1 MSSEKFE
8 CEYCKKEYTNIS
20 NLKHHQKTAKFCLDI
35 QNQLPKSFKCELCNK
50 VFDNNKYLKQH
61 IDHYCKTNKIQK
73 ENEIFKNEINLLK
86 TEITELK
93 AKLDQKDKDLKNEL
107 KNELKIKLQCKDDII
122 KLKDNLISKL
132 EKENAEYKKLVT
144 RPTTIYNHTDNS
156 TTNNTTNTNYQIQF
170 NQLLEKI
177 EALNTQNIAKRL
189 NDINMVEFTDNCI
202 KNFESTLT
210 TSLSNVFK
218 NFTFC
223 TDKARRTVVIKNEEG
238 KTEKMSIDDFINMGL
253 KLGVTDIINLL
264 KETEAINDCKITDDN
279 KEVYNVY
286 DEKLQDAKDYLIASK
301 KQDQV
306 YLSKNKH
313 PLPSL
318 AKTTLSSCDHLSKK

>member
-1 MSSEKFE
+1 MSFKCDY
-8 CEYCKKEYTNIS
+8 CEKEYATLS
-20 NLKHHQKTAKFCLDI
+20 NLNHHQKTAKFCIEL
-35 QNQLPKSFKCELCNK
+35 QNKAKSSFICKECKKE
-50 VFDNNKYLKQH
+50 FATNKYLKQH
-61 IDHYCKTNKIQK
+61 LLHCKVIKQ
-73 ENEIFKNEINLLK
+73 KNETDYKN
-86 TEITELK
+86 ENDELK
-93 AKLDQKDKDLKNEL
+93 DKINEL
-107 KNELKIKLQCKDDII
+107 HHEVKELKIKLQCKDDII
-122 KLKDNLISKL
+122 SKL
-132 EKENAEYKKLVT
+132 EKENADYKKLVL
-144 RPTTIYNHTDNS
+144 RPTAIFNTTNNTNS
-156 TTNNTTNTNYQIQF
+156 NNNNTTNTNYQIQF

-279 KEVYNVY
+279 KEVYNIY

>member
-1 MSSEKFE
+1 MSFK
-8 CEYCKKEYTNIS
+8 CEYCEKEYATLS
-20 NLKHHQKTAKFCLDI
+20 NLNHHQKTAKFCI
-35 QNQLPKSFKCELCNK
+35 ELQNK
-50 VFDNNKYLKQH
+50 VKSSFICKECKKEFATNKYLKQH
-61 IDHYCKTNKIQK
+61 LLHCKVIKQK
-73 ENEIFKNEINLLK
+73 NETDYKNENDELKNEI
-86 TEITELK
+86 
-93 AKLDQKDKDLKNEL
+93 
-107 KNELKIKLQCKDDII
+107 NELKIKLQCKDDII
-122 KLKDNLISKL
+122 KLKDNLIYKL
-132 EKENAEYKKLVT
+132 EKENAEYKKLIT

-156 TTNNTTNTNYQIQF
+156 TTNTTTTTNYQIQF

-177 EALNTQNIAKRL
+177 EALNTKNIAKRL

-202 KNFESTLT
+202 KNFETTLT

-253 KLGVTDIINLL
+253 TLGVTDIINLL

-279 KEVYNVY
+279 KQVYNIY

-318 AKTTLSSCDHLSKK
+318 AKSTLSSCEHLSKK